1 MLIHA
6 YRIESRPVP
15 LAGMGPRNSKPID
28 TVQLI
33 GGDEGRSERQRED
46 AAIDYLMQHSP
57 LVDDNAYGFFTWRA
71 KLTNID
77 AYAERTEDEQLRQT
91 TFLGWRDDKS
101 AKDVALLSPALKS
114 STVAIYC
121 T

>member
-15 LAGMGPRNSKPID
+15 LAGMGPRNSKPIG

-77 AYAERTEDEQLRQT
+77 ADS
-91 TFLGWRDDKS
+91 LGTPSFENAADGYRIWLPS
-101 AKDVALLSPALKS
+101 AN
-114 STVAIYC
+114 
-121 T
+121 

>member
-15 LAGMGPRNSKPID
+15 LAGMGPRNSKPIG

-46 AAIDYLMQHSP
+46 AAIDYLMQYSP

-77 AYAERTEDEQLRQT
+77 TDS
-91 TFLGWRDDKS
+91 LGTPSFENAADGYRIWLTSDN
-101 AKDVALLSPALKS
+101 
-114 STVAIYC
+114 
-121 T
+121 